1 MWTTEDYESDDTAE
15 EHSTRRR
22 AAEHENGSRSVLQAS
37 PISSAWLALL
47 TYWTALRV
55 AFAHLITYE
64 TLFVSLVS
72 AGCVVFYSLYRPWDR
87 GEEPLVA
94 RLALGVL
101 FTIIVFPITANIGY
115 AFQRREAA
123 LRAIAGIKTYTVHI
137 YVAHR
142 DWAWDNKKCEYSGRN
157 KLNVTLRAGAPDD
170 NDEEKSQEET
180 TTTTTTTGW
189 QADGGAIARQHTLE
203 VRFVMVK
210 LIRAMRDYLSLPLVN
225 RSRHLY
231 TAHGRRTRAIVH
243 PVQQAC
249 LRDVYEQMQ
258 RLTLAVERTKEA
270 GSPGN
275 EAARINQYISLLM
288 KEWETAKFIK
298 VYRTPSGLR
307 AFARLYILVH
317 PFFTGPYYAWVAG
330 AGQADALAGGD
341 SSSYWPSQT
350 NLAFAICLA
359 IFTAV
364 ALQGL
369 FNVEVGLEDPFDE
382 SEGLD
387 NVKMHTSFREME
399 RLVSMEWASG
409 VWNGAVMHGAS
420 LVDAEFAPAPGRIP
434 SDVPRKGIREA
445 REAVREDSNP
455 FRLWC

>member
-1 MWTTEDYESDDTAE
+1 MWTTEGVGNDNAE
-15 EHSTRRR
+15 EQSTSSRCSSGGSSLPANHSI
-22 AAEHENGSRSVLQAS
+22 LQAS

-55 AFAHLITYE
+55 TFAHLVTYE

-72 AGCVVFYSLYRPWDR
+72 AGCVVFYSKYQRGG

-101 FTIIVFPITANIGY
+101 FTIIVFPITTSIGY
-115 AFQRREAA
+115 AFQRRETA
-123 LRAIAGIKTYTVHI
+123 LKSIAGIKTYTMHI

-142 DWAWDNKKCEYSGRN
+142 DWAWENKKCEYSGRN
-157 KLNVTLRAGAPDD
+157 KMNVTVS
-170 NDEEKSQEET
+170 DEEKKAEEE
-180 TTTTTTTGW
+180 W
-189 QADGGAIARQHTLE
+189 QADGGAIGRQHTLE
-203 VRFVMVK
+203 VRFIMIK

-231 TAHGRRTRAIVH
+231 TASGRRTRAIVH

-249 LRDVYEQMQ
+249 LQDVYEQMQ

-275 EAARINQYISLLM
+275 EAARINQYHSLLM
-288 KEWETAKFIK
+288 KEWETAKYIK

-330 AGQADALAGGD
+330 AGQSDALGAGD
-341 SSSYWPSQT
+341 AYWPSQT

-399 RLVSMEWASG
+399 KLVSMEWAPG
-409 VWNGAVMHGAS
+409 VWNGAIMHGAS
-420 LVDAEFAPAPGRIP
+420 LVDTEFKQVPGEIP
-434 SDVPRKGIREA
+434 KDVPRKGIREA
-445 REAVREDSNP
+445 QEAIKKDSNP
-455 FRLWC
+455 FQLWCC